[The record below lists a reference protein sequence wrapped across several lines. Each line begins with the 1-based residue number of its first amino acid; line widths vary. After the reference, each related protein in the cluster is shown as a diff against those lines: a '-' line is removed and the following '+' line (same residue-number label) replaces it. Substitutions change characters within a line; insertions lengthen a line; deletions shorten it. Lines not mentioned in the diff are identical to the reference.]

1 MWTTIVNPKTGRKV
15 SVNGILGK
23 SILKK
28 YIKQVGGRYGPCA
41 INPKSGRCSKSKVSD
56 GKCKV
61 KRKRCVKIKNP
72 VKQISPARKNALQKE
87 LVEETLEILVGA
99 GFRFRKNAIRSKLLP
114 PANKVLFKKKA
125 AWGVVVWGLLF
136 HGDSEEWKKLLVK
149 NYNAMIHDH
158 LSPEYSPFPY
168 KALNQ
173 LRIKISSMAGI

>member
-28 YIKQVGGRYGPCA
+28 YIKQVGGGYGPCA

-72 VKQISPARKNALQKE
+72 VKQVLDLIINENESE
-87 LVEETLEILVGA
+87 LI
-99 GFRFRKNAIRSKLLP
+99 F
-114 PANKVLFKKKA
+114 
-125 AWGVVVWGLLF
+125 
-136 HGDSEEWKKLLVK
+136 
-149 NYNAMIHDH
+149 
-158 LSPEYSPFPY
+158 
-168 KALNQ
+168 Q
-173 LRIKISSMAGI
+173 